1 MNKIKIPKQQGSKQV
16 LHPVQRMLLMGL
28 IVLAPFFGFSQSITV
43 RGTVTEGSSDQT
55 LPGVSVF
62 VKGTTQ
68 GTSTDVDGKYEL
80 QGVGSDAVLVFSS
93 VGYIQEEIEVNGQ
106 TTINMV
112 LSQSISELDEFVV
125 IGYGEVRKR
134 DITGSVVSVDGEDL
148 RVAPVASVAEAITGR
163 LAGVQI
169 TATEG
174 SPDAEIKIRV
184 RGGGS
189 ITQDNSPL
197 YIVDGFPVS
206 SINDISPSDIETIDV
221 LKDAS
226 STAIY
231 GSRGANGVIIITT
244 KEAQKGKV
252 SVSYNS
258 FYSMKRIANTLD
270 VLDPQDY
277 VSWQY
282 EYAVLRRG
290 MDDLR
295 SYTQFFGAYQDLDL
309 FANQPMNNW
318 QEQVYG
324 RMGSMFNH
332 DLSIRG
338 GSENTSFAF
347 NYAHVNDQAIM
358 IGSDFRRDNLS
369 FKMNRTIG
377 DKIELDF
384 NLRYASTGING
395 GGANEQN
402 EVSSADSRLKHSVT
416 FAPMPLEGITTDD
429 TNEDIA
435 NYMINP
441 ITATYDNDR
450 EQKRRNY
457 NLGASASWK
466 PFGFL
471 NLRSEVGLDNYNYN
485 DSRFYG
491 LTTYYVKNTPSAENQ
506 NKPAVIL
513 RDRTDDR
520 LRNTNT
526 ANIDFESLMPD
537 DHNLRLLLGQE
548 FLTTQQQELT
558 SVVHG
563 FPTLFMSDEAFKLT
577 NQGIAHSTENF
588 FSPDDNLLSFFTRA
602 NYDYQGKYILAATFR
617 ADGSS
622 KFSEQNRWG
631 YFPSAALAWRISAED
646 FMQATSNWLEDLKLR
661 LSYGSA
667 GNNRI
672 PSGQLAQTFVSN
684 STAWMNGFESF
695 WSPSKTM
702 ANPDLRWETTYTRNV
717 GIDYSLFRGRVSG
730 SIEAYLNNTD
740 DLLIQFPV
748 SGTGYDYQYRN
759 MGETQNRGFE
769 FLINTVAID
778 KPNYGLNFNFNIG
791 FNRNEIISL
800 GIMEEFGAAT
810 MWASTA
816 IGDDFW
822 IYPGG
827 SVGEMYGYKHD
838 GMYEI
843 SDFESYDQENDT
855 WILRP
860 GVADASDVVGEPRPG
875 MMKIMDLNGD
885 TIVNVDDRTII
896 GNANPLHTGGFN
908 ISAYAY
914 GFDVAAIFT
923 WSYGNDIYNAN
934 KIEYTTSNQNTQYR
948 NLITMMS
955 EEERWTNID
964 PATGQIVNDPDAL
977 AALNTGATMWS
988 PYMDRYVFTDW
999 AVEDGSYL
1007 RLNTLSLGYTIP
1019 QSLTSRF
1026 NISNLRFYVTGYN
1039 VAIWTNYSGFDPEVS
1054 TRRRTA
1060 LTPGVDYSAYPRSRQ
1075 LVFGLNFNF

>member
-1 MNKIKIPKQQGSKQV
+1 MNKTKPINQRCRIQGTKSFRQ
-16 LHPVQRMLLMGL
+16 LLLLGL
-28 IVLAPFFGFSQSITV
+28 FALVPLFSFSQTITV
-43 RGTVTEGSSDQT
+43 SGTVTEGISNET
-55 LPGVSVF
+55 LPGVNVF
-62 VKGTTQ
+62 VKGTTL
-68 GTSTDVDGKYEL
+68 GTSTNINGRFEL
-80 QGVGSDAVLVFSS
+80 QGVPADAVLVFSS
-93 VGYIQEEIEVNGQ
+93 IGYLDEEVEINGQ
-106 TTINMV
+106 TTVNMIMY
-112 LSQSISELDEFVV
+112 QSVSELDEFVV
-125 IGYGEVRKR
+125 IGYGSVRKR
-134 DITGSVVSVDGEDL
+134 DITGSVVSVDGDDL
-148 RVAPVASVAEAITGR
+148 RAAPVSSVAEAISGK

-197 YIVDGFPVS
+197 YIVDGFPVR

-244 KEAQKGKV
+244 KQAEEGKV

-258 FYSMKRIANTLD
+258 FYSMKQIANTLD

-277 VSWQY
+277 VKWQY

-290 MDDLR
+290 LDNMR
-295 SYTQFFGAYQDLDL
+295 SYTQFFGDFQDLDL

-318 QEQVYG
+318 QKQVYG
-324 RMGSMFNH
+324 QTGSVFNH

-338 GSENTSFAF
+338 GSDNTRFAF
-347 NYAHVNDQAIM
+347 NYAQVNDKAIM

-377 DKIELDF
+377 EKIELDF
-384 NLRYASTGING
+384 NLRYSNTGING

-416 FAPMPLEGITTDD
+416 FAPMPLAGITTDD
-429 TNEDIA
+429 TDEDIA
-435 NYMINP
+435 RTMINP
-441 ITATYDNDR
+441 ITSTYDNNR
-450 EQKRRNY
+450 EQKRRNF
-457 NLGASASWK
+457 NIGGSATWK
-466 PFGFL
+466 PFNFL
-471 NLRSEVGLDNYNYN
+471 DLRSEAGIDNYNLT

-491 LTTYYVKNTPSAENQ
+491 LTTYYVNNVPSALNQ
-506 NKPAVIL
+506 GQPAVIL
-513 RDRTDDR
+513 ENRTDDR

-526 ANIDFESLMPD
+526 ANIDFQSLVPD
-537 DHNLRLLLGQE
+537 GHSLRLLLGQE
-548 FLTTQQQELT
+548 LLVSQSQSLT

-563 FPTLFMSDEAFKLT
+563 FPALFSSDEAFKLT
-577 NQGIAHSTENF
+577 NQGVAHSTENF
-588 FSPDDNLLSFFTRA
+588 FAPDDNLLSFFTRA
-602 NYDYQGKYILAATFR
+602 NYDYRSKYILAATFR

-631 YFPSAALAWRISAED
+631 YFPSAAIAWRISAEE
-646 FMQATSNWLEDLKLR
+646 FMSATSNWLEDLKFR
-661 LSYGSA
+661 VSYGSA

-672 PSGQLAQTFVSN
+672 PSGQISQTFVSN

-702 ANPDLRWETTYTRNV
+702 ANPDLRWETTYTRNL
-717 GIDYSLFRGRVSG
+717 GIDYSLFRGRFSG
-730 SIEAYLNNTD
+730 SIEAYLNTTE
-740 DLLIQFPV
+740 DLLIAFPV
-748 SGTGYDYQYRN
+748 SGTGYDTQFRN
-759 MGETQNRGFE
+759 MGETENRGLE
-769 FLINTVAID
+769 FMLNAIAID
-778 KPNYGLNFNFNIG
+778 RPNYGLNFNFNIG
-791 FNRNEIISL
+791 FNQNTIKSL
-800 GIMEEFGAAT
+800 GIMEDFGAAT
-810 MWASTA
+810 GWASTA

-822 IYPGG
+822 ISQGG
-827 SVGEMYGYKHD
+827 SVGEMYGYKND
-838 GMYEI
+838 GRYEI
-843 SDFESYDQENDT
+843 SDFEGYDATSGT
-855 WILRP
+855 WVLKP
-860 GVADASDVVGEPRPG
+860 GVADATAIVGTLRPG
-875 MMKIMDLNGD
+875 KMKIQDMTGD
-885 TIVNVDDRTII
+885 TIISVADRTII
-896 GNANPLHTGGFN
+896 GNANPLHTGGFSLN
-908 ISAYAY
+908 ANAY
-914 GFDVAAIFT
+914 GFDVSAIFT

-934 KIEYTTSNQNTQYR
+934 KIEYTTANLNNQYR
-948 NLITMMS
+948 NLITMM
-955 EEERWTNID
+955 EDGQRWTNID
-964 PATGQIVNDPDAL
+964 PATGLEVNDP
-977 AALNTGATMWS
+977 AALSALNEGASMWS

-999 AVEDGSYL
+999 AVEDGSFL

-1019 QSLTSRF
+1019 RSLTQRF

>member
-1 MNKIKIPKQQGSKQV
+1 MNERKLPNKKSRKQANQSLKQ
-16 LHPVQRMLLMGL
+16 LLLLGL
-28 IVLAPFFGFSQSITV
+28 FALVPLFSFSQTLTV
-43 RGTVTEGSSDQT
+43 RGTVTDGNTNET
-55 LPGVSVF
+55 LPGVNVF
-62 VKGTTQ
+62 IKGTTQ
-68 GTSTDVDGKYEL
+68 GASTDIDGKYEI
-80 QGVGSDAVLVFSS
+80 QNVPSDAVLVFSS
-93 VGYIQEEIEVNGQ
+93 IGYLPEEKEVNGQ
-106 TTINMV
+106 ATINMILIPSV
-112 LSQSISELDEFVV
+112 SELDEFVV
-125 IGYGEVRKR
+125 IGYGSVRKR
-134 DITGSVVSVDGEDL
+134 DITGSVVSVDGDDL
-148 RVAPVASVAEAITGR
+148 RAAPVASVAEALSGR
-163 LAGVQI
+163 MAGVQI
-169 TATEG
+169 SATEG
-174 SPDAEIKIRV
+174 SPDAEISIRV

-197 YIVDGFPVS
+197 YIVDGFPVN
-206 SINDISPSDIETIDV
+206 SISDISPSDIETIDV

-244 KEAQKGKV
+244 KQAEEGKV

-277 VSWQY
+277 VTWQY

-290 MDDLR
+290 VDDLR

-324 RMGSMFNH
+324 QMGSVFNH

-338 GSENTSFAF
+338 GSDNTRFSF
-347 NYAHVNDQAIM
+347 NYAHINDQAIM

-369 FKMNRTIG
+369 FKMNRNVG
-377 DKIELDF
+377 DKFELDF
-384 NLRYASTGING
+384 NLRYANTGING

-435 NYMINP
+435 SYMINP

-457 NLGASASWK
+457 NLAGSAIWR

-471 NLRSEVGLDNYNYN
+471 DLRSEVGIDNYNYK

-491 LTTYYVKNTPSAENQ
+491 LTTYYVNNTPSAENQ
-506 NKPAVIL
+506 GQPAIIL
-513 RDRTDDR
+513 RDRNDDR

-526 ANIDFESLMPD
+526 ANIDLQSILADGHSLK
-537 DHNLRLLLGQE
+537 LLLGQE
-548 FLTTQQQELT
+548 FLATQRQELT

-563 FPTLFMSDEAFKLT
+563 FPTLFSSEEAFKLT
-577 NQGIAHSTENF
+577 NQGVAHSTENN

-602 NYDYQGKYILAATFR
+602 NYDYQSKYIFAATFR

-646 FMQATSNWLEDLKLR
+646 FMQGTSNWLDDLKLR

-672 PSGQLAQTFVSN
+672 PSGQISQTFVSN
-684 STAWMNGFESF
+684 STAWMNGFDSF
-695 WSPSKTM
+695 WAPSKTM
-702 ANPDLRWETTYTRNV
+702 ANPDLRWETTYTRNL
-717 GIDYSLFRGRVSG
+717 GIDYTLFNGRLAG
-730 SIEAYLNNTD
+730 SFEAYMNTTT
-740 DLLIQFPV
+740 DLLIAFPV
-748 SGTGYDYQYRN
+748 SGTGYDTQFRN
-759 MGETQNRGFE
+759 MGETENRGIE
-769 FLINTVAID
+769 LSLNAVAIAKD
-778 KPNYGLNFNFNIG
+778 NYGLNFNFNIG
-791 FNRNEIISL
+791 FNQNKINSL
-800 GIMEEFGAAT
+800 GIMEDFGAAT

-822 IYPGG
+822 ISEGG
-827 SVGEMYGYKHD
+827 SVGEMYGYKND
-838 GMYEI
+838 GRYEI
-843 SDFESYDQENDT
+843 DDFTGYDAEADA
-855 WILRP
+855 WILKP
-860 GVADASDVVGEPRPG
+860 GVADATAIVGSLRPG

-885 TIVNVDDRTII
+885 TIISVDDRSII

-908 ISAYAY
+908 ISGYVY
-914 GFDVAAIFT
+914 GFDISANFT

-964 PATGQIVNDPDAL
+964 PATGQVVNDPDAL
-977 AALNTGATMWS
+977 AALNQGATMWS
-988 PYMDRYVFTDW
+988 PYMARYVFTDW
-999 AVEDGSYL
+999 AVEDGSFL

-1019 QSLTSRF
+1019 RSLTQRY
-1026 NISNLRFYVTGYN
+1026 NITNLRFYVTGYN

-1060 LTPGVDYSAYPRSRQ
+1060 LTPGVDYSAYPKSRQ